1 MGAERGTCTLAEY
14 LAEHGRMPLGEGL
27 AMLDELLRIVGEGHR
42 QGVTDGALVPERI
55 ILAASGAVSV
65 AAPGERAAGAARVEA
80 APTDADAALADAAS
94 FLSPQQ
100 RDGKD
105 ADPRADVYALGVIA
119 YRALTGSMPYAAG
132 AEEPTDPA
140 TYLPSLVDHVERS
153 LLIAVQRN
161 LTERFGDAL
170 TFRAA
175 LRGDSDLA
183 LASPTLKWAVPEGIP
198 EGDTGAAEE
207 FAGEETPSD
216 SEVPLLPE

>member
-1 MGAERGTCTLAEY
+1 MGAERETRTLAEY

-65 AAPGERAAGAARVEA
+65 AAPGETAAEAARAVA
-80 APTDADAALADAAS
+80 APTDAALADAAS

-119 YRALTGSMPYAAG
+119 YRTLTGSMPYAAG
-132 AEEPTDPA
+132 SDEPTDPA
-140 TYLPSLVDHVERS
+140 AYLPSLVDHVKRS

-183 LASPTLKWAVPEGIP
+183 LASPTLKWAIPEGIP

-207 FAGEETPSD
+207 FAGEETVAD
-216 SEVPLLPE
+216 SEAPPQPE